1 MVDPMPT
8 ITFAYQWNNTGCYS
22 NDNFNRGD
30 PKCFPHGKSIQ
41 TVTGND
47 LTAEDAGAI
56 ACSVTIGSSIYVS
69 KPLELIV
76 SGMNALLE
84 NFFDVMHNS
93 CHICTYYKTF

>member
-47 LTAEDAGAI
+47 LTAEDAGTI
-56 ACSVTIGSSIYVS
+56 ACSVAIVSFVYVS
-69 KPLELIV
+69 EPLEIIV

-84 NFFDVMHNS
+84 NFVDVIYNM
-93 CHICTYYKTF
+93 